1 MAYRSTP
8 YIGMAPKKKMA
19 ASSFSVSKVSTMS
32 AHLFSLF
39 HHLYNKRKQTV
50 DREVSHVTHVEIVI
64 ERSLFKP
71 TPSSS

>member
-1 MAYRSTP
+1 MAYHSTP
-8 YIGMAPKKKMA
+8 YIGMAPKKMA

-39 HHLYNKRKQTV
+39 HHLYKRKQTV
-50 DREVSHVTHVEIVI
+50 DREVSHVTYVEIVS